1 MVYDTECMIWLYDRD
16 CMVQTLSY
24 RAPHANYENQK
35 MLINDR
41 INEQATPSALK
52 LDSKVS

>member
-1 MVYDTECMIWLYDRD
+1 MIQS
-16 CMVQTLSY
+16 VQTLSY

-52 LDSKVS
+52 LDSKVSWKVSLGKY